1 MPDRIKHLTLT
12 IAVLIALFSGNA
24 GAYDLR
30 GYFPLY
36 DGRFWNFKDAQAGE
50 TVTWAVNGT
59 LTLKNVGRV
68 TLMALDNGRFLCLR
82 EDWDGI
88 HLYGD
93 YSADEYRIPEPP
105 PLFLP
110 SALKPGEPV
119 DQSVTFKVFS
129 DPDKNINFKETGTI
143 TQSIRFI
150 SKELEDV
157 TIAGTVF
164 KNCAVV
170 EKITTEQQNS
180 TSETLYLAP
189 GIGPIKRV
197 VTRGNEKQVYTVT
210 SHAGSR
216 SPSTGAVSIKEI
228 MPFAPGITW
237 TYRDQQGA
245 IWKTLTKDKERVEG
259 TETLPFFED
268 TGDIFYYSITPQGL
282 VLNRRFWSLVGGC
295 TDFHPPDSPLVVL
308 PAVMQPGTYHSSITN
323 ACVHTWPSLT
333 LLEEFYPE
341 MHCGSIAV
349 LQEDVTVPAGTYR
362 DCLKVCLFSVSR
374 NFSMN
379 NEQLRIGYIWLAKDA
394 GVIRKKLVDMTNYF
408 NPQRINRITSIKF
421 WDLQSID
428 KGGK

>member
-1 MPDRIKHLTLT
+1 
-12 IAVLIALFSGNA
+12 
-24 GAYDLR
+24 
-30 GYFPLY
+30 
-36 DGRFWNFKDAQAGE
+36 
-50 TVTWAVNGT
+50 
-59 LTLKNVGRV
+59 
-68 TLMALDNGRFLCLR
+68 MALDTGRFLCLR
-82 EDWDGI
+82 EDWEGI
-88 HLYGD
+88 RVYGD
-93 YSADEYRIPEPP
+93 YSADGYRIPETPL
-105 PLFLP
+105 LFLP

-119 DQSVTFKVFS
+119 EQSVTFKVFS
-129 DPDKNINFKETGTI
+129 DPDKNINFKETGTVN
-143 TQSIRFI
+143 QSIRFI

-180 TSETLYLAP
+180 ISETLYLAP
-189 GIGPIKRV
+189 GIGPIQRV

-216 SPSTGAVSIKEI
+216 QPATEGVSIKEV

-237 TYRDQQGA
+237 TYRDPQGA
-245 IWKTLTKDKERVEG
+245 IWKTVTKDKEQVEG
-259 TETLPFFED
+259 AETLPFFED
-268 TGDIFYYSITPQGL
+268 TGDIFYYSINPQGL

-308 PAVMQPGTYHSSITN
+308 PAVMQPGAYHSSITN

-341 MHCGSIAV
+341 MHCASIAV

-379 NEQLRIGYIWLAKDA
+379 NEQLRIGYIWLAKDT

-428 KGGK
+428 KAGK

>member
-1 MPDRIKHLTLT
+1 MQSL
-12 IAVLIALFSGNA
+12 ALMLGLLAIFFSGTA
-24 GAYDLR
+24 CAYDLR

-36 DGRFWNFKDAQAGE
+36 DGRYWNFKDAPGGE
-50 TVTWAVNGT
+50 TTTWAVNGK

-68 TLMALDNGRFLCLR
+68 TLMALDNGRFICVR
-82 EDWDGI
+82 EDWEGI

-93 YSADEYRIPEPP
+93 YSDDGYRIPETPL
-105 PLFLP
+105 LFLP

-119 DQSVTFKVFS
+119 EQSVTFKVFS

-143 TQSIRFI
+143 TQSTRFI

-157 TIAGTVF
+157 TISGTVY

-170 EKITTEQQNS
+170 EKTTIEQQNN
-180 TSETLYLAP
+180 TTETLYLAP
-189 GIGPIKRV
+189 GIGPVQRV

-216 SPSTGAVSIKEI
+216 QPATKAVPLKEV
-228 MPFAPGITW
+228 MPFAPGISW
-237 TYRDQQGA
+237 TYRDHQGA
-245 IWKTLTKDKERVEG
+245 LWKTITKDKEQVEG
-259 TETLPFFED
+259 IETLPFFED
-268 TGDIFYYSITPQGL
+268 TGDIFYYSLNSQGL

-341 MHCGSIAV
+341 THCASLAV

-379 NEQLRIGYIWLAKDA
+379 NEQLRIGYIWLAKDT

-428 KGGK
+428 KAGK

>member
-1 MPDRIKHLTLT
+1 MGLLAP
-12 IAVLIALFSGNA
+12 FFA
-24 GAYDLR
+24 GTVRAYDLR

-36 DGRFWNFKDAQAGE
+36 DGRFWNFKDSPGAE
-50 TVTWAVNGT
+50 TTTWAVNGM

-68 TLMALDNGRFLCLR
+68 MLLALDNGRFLCVR
-82 EDWDGI
+82 EDWEGI
-88 HLYGD
+88 RMYGD
-93 YSADEYRIPEPP
+93 YGADGYRIPEPP
-105 PLFLP
+105 LLFLP

-119 DQSVTFKVFS
+119 EQSVTFKVFS
-129 DPDKNINFKETGTI
+129 DPEQNINFKETGTI
-143 TQSIRFI
+143 NQTIRFTAKAI
-150 SKELEDV
+150 EDV

-170 EKITTEQQNS
+170 EKITTEQNDS

-189 GIGPIKRV
+189 GIGPVKRV
-197 VTRGNEKQVYTVT
+197 LSHGNEKHVYTVS
-210 SHAGSR
+210 SHAGSGHLTTQAI
-216 SPSTGAVSIKEI
+216 SVKEV
-228 MPFAPGITW
+228 MPFEPGITW
-237 TYRDQQGA
+237 TYRDHQGA
-245 IWKTLTKDKERVEG
+245 LWKTVTKDKEQIEG

-268 TGDIFYYSITPQGL
+268 TGDIFYYSLTPQGL

-341 MHCGSIAV
+341 MHCGSVAV

-379 NEQLRIGYIWLAKDA
+379 NEQLRIGYIWLAKDT

-428 KGGK
+428 KAGK

>member
-1 MPDRIKHLTLT
+1 MLAP
-12 IAVLIALFSGNA
+12 FFA
-24 GAYDLR
+24 GTVRAYDLR

-50 TVTWAVNGT
+50 TVTWAVNGK
-59 LTLKNVGRV
+59 LTLKDVGRV
-68 TLMALDNGRFLCLR
+68 TLMALDNGGFLCLR
-82 EDWDGI
+82 EDWEGI
-88 HLYGD
+88 HLYSD
-93 YSADEYRIPEPP
+93 YSADRYRIPETPL
-105 PLFLP
+105 LFLP

-143 TQSIRFI
+143 TQNIRFI

-170 EKITTEQQNS
+170 EKIMTEQQNS

-189 GIGPIKRV
+189 GIGPIQRV

-210 SHAGSR
+210 SHAGSTK
-216 SPSTGAVSIKEI
+216 PATEAVSIKEV

-237 TYRDQQGA
+237 TYRDRQGA
-245 IWKTLTKDKERVEG
+245 IWKTVTRDKERVEG
-259 TETLPFFED
+259 AETLPFFED
-268 TGDIFYYSITPQGL
+268 TGDIFYYSLNLQGL

-323 ACVHTWPSLT
+323 ARVHTWPSLT

-341 MHCGSIAV
+341 MHCGSVAV

-362 DCLKVCLFSVSR
+362 DCLKVCLFAVSR

-379 NEQLRIGYIWLAKDA
+379 NEQLRIGYIWLAKDT

-428 KGGK
+428 KAGK